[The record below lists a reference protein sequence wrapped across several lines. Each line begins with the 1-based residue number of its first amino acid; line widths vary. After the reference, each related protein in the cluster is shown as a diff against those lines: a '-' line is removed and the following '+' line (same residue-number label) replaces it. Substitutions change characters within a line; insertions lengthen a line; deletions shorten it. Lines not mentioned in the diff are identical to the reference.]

1 MFTRQDLT
9 KIKAIVQE
17 FFEKMT
23 IPVEIELK
31 PLKEQTLAVN
41 VEMEKPQVLIGE
53 GGQTLLEAQRLLKI
67 VLRRKIDKA
76 FYLDLDINGYK
87 KKKIEYLKQL
97 ARSVADEVALNKK
110 EKVLPSMP
118 AYERR
123 IIHLELAGRENIA
136 TESIGREPER
146 KVAIRPYP

>member
-1 MFTRQDLT
+1 MFTRKDLT
-9 KIKAIVQE
+9 KIKDIAKE

-23 IPVEIELK
+23 IPVELEIK
-31 PLKEQTLAVN
+31 PLKEQTLTVN
-41 VEMEKPQVLIGE
+41 VEMENPQILIGE

-67 VLRRKIDKA
+67 ILRRKIDKT

-87 KKKIEYLKQL
+87 KKKVEYLKQL
-97 ARSVADEVALNKK
+97 ARSVSDDVALNKK

-123 IIHLELAGRENIA
+123 IIHLELANKENIA